1 VRLYEPPATHLPSHM
16 SRCRGKVVLVEKVSR
31 VVVRIYILEE
41 ESRDEADAR
50 GIESES
56 PHMRPVVVSHLAVS
70 R

>member
-1 VRLYEPPATHLPSHM
+1 MNPLLPIFPVIRLVAGEI
-16 SRCRGKVVLVEKVSR
+16 VVLVEKVSR
-31 VVVRIYILEE
+31 VVIRIYILEE